1 MQAFFDK
8 LTSILSFINDNILWG
23 IPMILIILGA
33 GIFMTVRTRALQLR
47 RFGTSVSSTIVPTI
61 KEMIHGKKHAKNKK
75 EKSISQFEAFSSAIA
90 GTVGTGNIGEYVIY
104 AGQNTA
110 DVEYLQNMLKDK
122 VGITLKVVT
131 DFELANYDRVIYL
144 GNYDTVVEDEALYGL
159 ALRGK
164 SLHLWSKV
172 DANTKLSIDILGE
185 YLAYAENGNGSAHIV
200 SGTDIIRRNR
210 GE

>member
-1 MQAFFDK
+1 MKTKVSYLGYAVITIPGEDPIIFHIDPATSAVASTFSLYDLTRYAKSK
-8 LTSILSFINDNILWG
+8 LSLAYENIQKVMNEQTGRDDVVLS
-23 IPMILIILGA
+23 
-33 GIFMTVRTRALQLR
+33 
-47 RFGTSVSSTIVPTI
+47 
-61 KEMIHGKKHAKNKK
+61 
-75 EKSISQFEAFSSAIA
+75 
-90 GTVGTGNIGEYVIY
+90 VGTGNIGEYVIY